1 MYLLY
6 LDESENANKDRKD
19 YLSVSVFGLSGIL
32 ITPRYATNLIQE
44 FWDLKKRHNIPNDWE
59 IHGFEI
65 FSGSGKWKNKFSDDK
80 RREICIDLSKLIASN
95 NRLAKSWFCYKE
107 SKFLQDDYLTTLGG
121 LLSKS
126 CEFIGRMKSATG
138 KQLLVIFDQKDEFE
152 NAINKYI
159 LEQRDDINSS
169 KKGKKCR
176 IIDHGFSGNSYFSEL
191 LQLSDFIG
199 YIFRLSKT
207 IKREDSLFSKKHD
220 QRFIDFVDSLIR
232 IMKKKVFEIKLK

>member
-6 LDESENANKDRKD
+6 LDESENSNGDRKD
-19 YLSVSVFGLSGIL
+19 IFSVNVFGLSGIL

-44 FWDLKKRHNIPNDWE
+44 FWELRRSHNIPDDWE

-65 FSGSGKWKNKFSDDK
+65 FSGSGKWSKNFNDEQ
-80 RREICIDLSKLIASN
+80 RRLVCKDVAKLIAKN

-107 SKFLQDDYLTTLGG
+107 SQLLKDDYLKTLEG
-121 LLSKS
+121 LLNKS
-126 CEFIGRMKSATG
+126 CDFIGKCGSNTS

-152 NAINKYI
+152 SAINKFI
-159 LEQRDDINSS
+159 LDQRNLINSS

-176 IIDHGFSGNSYFSEL
+176 VIDHGFPGKSELSEL

-199 YIFRLSKT
+199 YVFRLSKT
-207 IKREDSLFSKKHD
+207 LKRKDTLLSKKHD
-220 QRFIDFVDSLIR
+220 QRFIDFVDELTNT
-232 IMKKKVFEIKLK
+232 MKKKVSEIKI